1 RKLAVGAGTQ
11 CRALQ
16 KSLHLRAAPAL
27 WPSYAPTA
35 APPTASYSTLE
46 ARLGDRM
53 GRRCVALKASHNRD
67 CDGSTPPCRASPRLF
82 LWGGRFVLNNDRTQR
97 AKNRYSISPS
107 ARASSSWEFAGPPAP
122 AQASC
127 APAPSTSRTPK
138 QKGNG
143 KVKTKANQR
152 VRQHVRDGFTF

>member
-53 GRRCVALKASHNRD
+53 GPRCVALKASHNRD
-67 CDGSTPPCRASPRLF
+67 CDGSTPPCRASAGLF
-82 LWGGRFVLNNDRTQR
+82 LWGGCFVPNNDRTQR
-97 AKNRYSISPS
+97 AKNRYSITSS
-107 ARASSSWEFAGPPAP
+107 ARASTDDGISS
-122 AQASC
+122 
-127 APAPSTSRTPK
+127 PSALAVLRLITSSY
-138 QKGNG
+138 
-143 KVKTKANQR
+143 
-152 VRQHVRDGFTF
+152 F